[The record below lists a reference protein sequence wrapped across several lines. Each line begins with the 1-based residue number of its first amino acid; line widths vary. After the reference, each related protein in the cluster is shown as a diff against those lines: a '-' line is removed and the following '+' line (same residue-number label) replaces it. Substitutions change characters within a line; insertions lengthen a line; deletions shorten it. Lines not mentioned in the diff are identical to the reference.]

1 MPPENI
7 ILGIAYLIT
16 GAAII
21 YIAVQQWRAEQ
32 ENKAKNST
40 GGK

>member
-1 MPPENI
+1 MPPENV

-16 GAAII
+16 GAAIV
-21 YIAVQQWRAEQ
+21 YIAMKQWRAEQ
-32 ENKAKNST
+32 ENKAKDVN